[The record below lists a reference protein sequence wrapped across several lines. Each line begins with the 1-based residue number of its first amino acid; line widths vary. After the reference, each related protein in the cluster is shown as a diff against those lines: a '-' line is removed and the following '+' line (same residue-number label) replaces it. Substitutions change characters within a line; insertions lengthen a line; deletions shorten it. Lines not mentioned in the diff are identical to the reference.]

1 MLRVLKANGE
11 TETTIKATG
20 DGMNGSG
27 AALIGSTVTTDL
39 PATAT
44 NFKIPYYVIQGRD
57 DLFAP
62 TPLAKVYFDK
72 VSATKKQFVIIEN
85 AGHFVLSR
93 RIRRT

>member
-1 MLRVLKANGE
+1 MRLVAGFVAGN
-11 TETTIKATG
+11 A
-20 DGMNGSG
+20 SG

-44 NFKIPYYVIQGRD
+44 NFKIPYYIIQGRD

-62 TPLAKVYFDK
+62 TPLAKAYFDK
-72 VSATKKQFVIIEN
+72 VSAPKKQFVIIEDE
-85 AGHFVLSR
+85 VISRWR